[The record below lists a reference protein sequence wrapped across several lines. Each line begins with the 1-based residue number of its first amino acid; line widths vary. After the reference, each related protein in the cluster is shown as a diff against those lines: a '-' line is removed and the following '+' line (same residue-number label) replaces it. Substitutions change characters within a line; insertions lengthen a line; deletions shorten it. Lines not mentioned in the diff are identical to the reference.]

1 MEKAKVILGH
11 SIIIILALYF
21 LGVGAVLAQDIELIG
36 SYEYL
41 SLKSVAVDGNYAFL
55 GSHLYGDMLVMD
67 ISDPANPELIYEYQ
81 PSNGGRK
88 ISIQD
93 NFLYAACGISGM
105 DMIDI
110 SNPLDILLVGHW
122 SIGSQLNDVFV
133 SGQTAYVAMMSD
145 GIYIL
150 DISQPD
156 DPYIL
161 GHYPYTDHF
170 NIFCI
175 FVSGDYACAG
185 GDGAWGWLGIKIFD
199 VSDPADPIHISS
211 LETLSIPR
219 DLIIRDNIVY
229 LADDEAGLTIID
241 IADPSEPSIIS
252 NLPTGNR
259 ARALV
264 VEGDLAYVADR
275 YAGLSI
281 INISDPSNPSLLSS
295 LDTGG
300 DARSIF
306 QDGYYTFLIAEE
318 YNDDYSLF
326 GIFWYTQM
334 DSGAVSG
341 IVTNEMGEPLADVAV
356 SVIDAPMTDI
366 TESGGDY
373 LLEGFYT
380 GDYDIRFTHPYYAD
394 TVVTGI
400 TIESGLMTYLDV
412 TMGYPPLADV
422 GVSSIISP
430 IDSVLEGAPYPPI
443 TEITNFG
450 YDPQTFDLVFE
461 IYILNTDVLL
471 FADTATA
478 YGITEMTIDTIAFEN
493 TFTPGHATS
502 YDLISYSILPGDEDA
517 ANDTATAI
525 CHSYL
530 VYPVIEEVSVFT
542 APSMILD
549 LYVSNNLAFLCTSND
564 LMIVDVS
571 DPENPSLAGLFGG
584 HFLCVSV
591 AGDYAYLYSSLPGNL
606 LSVVDISN
614 PAYPT
619 LVGSCDFGGSHP
631 IWDMFVQGNYA
642 FLTDHLFDG
651 IHVVDI
657 ADPTNP
663 SYLTTYDA
671 PAGIRSVFVLGDY
684 AYLSAGDYGLQI
696 LDISIPENPVFVG
709 SYDTPGSSIRTFVE
723 NDYAY
728 VADTSSLQILDISNP
743 SFPVFTGQFDA
754 YTTIWSV
761 KVHFEYAYILD
772 ALYELQILDVSSP
785 ETPVYAGGYDYGA
798 IFDHCVRGDYI
809 YLADAIFLRILKFVT
824 GGSDC
829 QFIAGDANHNGI
841 NNELADV
848 ITMIGGYRGSLPP
861 DYTCICPPHGMDFV
875 PEFDVDGNCISLEL
889 NDVVRM
895 IAGYRGTATVSSCID
910 CPGSR

>member
-11 SIIIILALYF
+11 SIMVICAISF
-21 LGVGAVLAQDIELIG
+21 LGVGAILAQDIELIG
-36 SYEYL
+36 SYEYCALRCVFIDGDYAFIGAACEGEILIMDISDPRNPVLISEYITRNVSRGLFVQGDYLYSASGYDGFDIIDVSDPARPILVGNWNAYGRFEDVFVEDDYAYL
-41 SLKSVAVDGNYAFL
+41 SLNAGGFQI
-55 GSHLYGDMLVMD
+55 MD
-67 ISDPANPELIYEYQ
+67 ISDPADPAPLGNYDPPQAIVGIHVMGTYAYSASGWEGMEALDISDLANPVPIGICQLFAFPMNIFV
-81 PSNGGRK
+81 K
-88 ISIQD
+88 D
-93 NFLYAACGISGM
+93 TYAYIADRSEGLTIV
-105 DMIDI
+105 DI
-110 SNPLDILLVGHW
+110 SNPVAPSIAGNIDTDGRALDVYAFRNL
-122 SIGSQLNDVFV
+122 
-133 SGQTAYVAMMSD
+133 AYLADREEGFS
-145 GIYIL
+145 
-150 DISQPD
+150 
-156 DPYIL
+156 
-161 GHYPYTDHF
+161 
-170 NIFCI
+170 
-175 FVSGDYACAG
+175 
-185 GDGAWGWLGIKIFD
+185 IFD
-199 VSDPADPIHISS
+199 V
-211 LETLSIPR
+211 
-219 DLIIRDNIVY
+219 
-229 LADDEAGLTIID
+229 
-241 IADPSEPSIIS
+241 
-252 NLPTGNR
+252 
-259 ARALV
+259 
-264 VEGDLAYVADR
+264 
-275 YAGLSI
+275 
-281 INISDPSNPSLLSS
+281 SDPSNPSLLSS
-295 LDTGG
+295 LNMGG
-300 DARSIF
+300 EAQSIF
-306 QDGYYTFLIAEE
+306 QNGYYTFLIARD
-318 YNDDYSLF
+318 YDDHNGLF

-341 IVTNEMGEPLADVAV
+341 IVTNEMGEYLADVAI
-356 SVIDAPMTDI
+356 SVVDAPMTDV

-394 TVVTGI
+394 TVVTGV
-400 TIESGLMTYLDV
+400 TVESGLMTYLDV

-450 YDPQTFDLVFE
+450 YDPQTFDVVFE
-461 IYILNTDVLL
+461 IYILNTDVLV

-478 YGITEMTIDTIAFEN
+478 YDITEMTIDTIAFEN
-493 TFTPGHATS
+493 TFTPGHAAS
-502 YDLISYSILPGDEDA
+502 YDLISYSILPGDEA
-517 ANDTATAI
+517 AENDTATAI

-530 VYPVIEEVSVFT
+530 VYPEIEEVSFFT

-549 LYVSNNLAFLCTSND
+549 LDVSNNLAFLCTSYD

-571 DPENPSLAGLFGG
+571 DPENPSLVSLFGE
-584 HFLCVSV
+584 HFFYVSV
-591 AGDYAYLYSSLPGNL
+591 VGDYAYLYSIPSGNL

-619 LVGSCDFGGSHP
+619 LVGSCDFGGTRD
-631 IWDMFVQGNYA
+631 IWDLFVEGNYA
-642 FLTDHLFDG
+642 YLTDHSYYG
-651 IHVVDI
+651 IHVVDV

-671 PAGIRSVFVLGDY
+671 PEGVKSVFVLEDY

-723 NDYAY
+723 NDFAY

-809 YLADAIFLRILKFVT
+809 YLADAIFLRILRFVT

-848 ITMIGGYRGSLPP
+848 IAMIGGYRGSLPP
-861 DYTCICPPHGMDFV
+861 DYTCICPPHGEEFA
-875 PEFDVDGNCISLEL
+875 PEFDPDGNCVEFEL

-895 IAGYRGTATVSSCID
+895 IAAYRGTATVSSCTD
-910 CPGSR
+910 CPGSG